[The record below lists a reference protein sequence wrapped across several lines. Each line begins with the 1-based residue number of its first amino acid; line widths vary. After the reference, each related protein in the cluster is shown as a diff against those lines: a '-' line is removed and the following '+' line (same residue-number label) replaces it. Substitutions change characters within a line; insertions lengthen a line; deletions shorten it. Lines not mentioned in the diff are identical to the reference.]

1 MALLLTQFLFRA
13 FYNQEEL
20 NNYIQSHYRMN
31 VSHEAINQARLKK
44 KQKKK
49 LQNVCRIFLK
59 DKDENDQA
67 DDKFFKNPERQGIH
81 D

>member
-44 KQKKK
+44 KRTK
-49 LQNVCRIFLK
+49 LCRIFLK
-59 DKDENDQA
+59 EKDENDQA
-67 DDKFFKNPERQGIH
+67 DDNFFKNP
-81 D
+81 

>member
-44 KQKKK
+44 TPKKTK
-49 LQNVCRIFLK
+49 LCRIFLK

>member
-44 KQKKK
+44 NPKKTK
-49 LQNVCRIFLK
+49 LCRIFLK
-59 DKDENDQA
+59 DKDENDLA
-67 DDKFFKNPERQGIH
+67 DDTFFKNPERQGIH

>member
-1 MALLLTQFLFRA
+1 MAFLLTQFLFRA

-31 VSHEAINQARLKK
+31 VSHEAINQARLFKK

-49 LQNVCRIFLK
+49 LCRIFLK

>member
-31 VSHEAINQARLKK
+31 VSHEAINQARLLKK
-44 KQKKK
+44 KQK
-49 LQNVCRIFLK
+49 QNYVGSF
-59 DKDENDQA
+59 
-67 DDKFFKNPERQGIH
+67 
-81 D
+81 

>member
-44 KQKKK
+44 KPKK
-49 LQNVCRIFLK
+49 LCRIFLK

>member
-1 MALLLTQFLFRA
+1 MALLLTQFLFRT

-31 VSHEAINQARLKK
+31 VSLEAINQARLKK
-44 KQKKK
+44 NKKTKKK
-49 LQNVCRIFLK
+49 LCRIFLK

>member
-1 MALLLTQFLFRA
+1 MALLLTRFLFRA

-31 VSHEAINQARLKK
+31 VSHEAINQARLLKK
-44 KQKKK
+44 KNKKKK
-49 LQNVCRIFLK
+49 LCRIFLK

>member
-1 MALLLTQFLFRA
+1 MLQHGFFWYLFRA

-20 NNYIQSHYRMN
+20 NNYIQSHYMYRMN
-31 VSHEAINQARLKK
+31 VSHEAINQARLLKK
-44 KQKKK
+44 NTK
-49 LQNVCRIFLK
+49 LCRIFLK

-67 DDKFFKNPERQGIH
+67 DDKFFKNLERQGIL

>member
-31 VSHEAINQARLKK
+31 VSHEAINQARLKS
-44 KQKKK
+44 
-49 LQNVCRIFLK
+49 RIFLK

>member
-20 NNYIQSHYRMN
+20 NNYIKSLSDECFTRSN
-31 VSHEAINQARLKK
+31 KPSKTFFFKK
-44 KQKKK
+44 TKTK
-49 LQNVCRIFLK
+49 LCRIFLK

>member
-1 MALLLTQFLFRA
+1 
-13 FYNQEEL
+13 
-20 NNYIQSHYRMN
+20 MN

-44 KQKKK
+44 KTKKK
-49 LQNVCRIFLK
+49 TMQDLLK

-67 DDKFFKNPERQGIH
+67 DDNFFKNPERQGIH

>member
-13 FYNQEEL
+13 FYNQEAL

-31 VSHEAINQARLKK
+31 VSHEAINQARLLKK
-44 KQKKK
+44 PTK
-49 LQNVCRIFLK
+49 LCRIFLK
-59 DKDENDQA
+59 DKNENDQA

>member
-31 VSHEAINQARLKK
+31 VSHEAINQARLLKK
-44 KQKKK
+44 TTK
-49 LQNVCRIFLK
+49 LCRIFLK

>member
-31 VSHEAINQARLKK
+31 VSQEAINQASLLKK
-44 KQKKK
+44 NHKTK
-49 LQNVCRIFLK
+49 LCRIFLK

-67 DDKFFKNPERQGIH
+67 DDTFFKNPERQGIH

>member
-31 VSHEAINQARLKK
+31 VSHEAINLARLFKK
-44 KQKKK
+44 KNKKKK
-49 LQNVCRIFLK
+49 LCRIFLK

-67 DDKFFKNPERQGIH
+67 DDNFFKNPESQGIH

>member
-1 MALLLTQFLFRA
+1 
-13 FYNQEEL
+13 
-20 NNYIQSHYRMN
+20 MN

-44 KQKKK
+44 KPKKK
-49 LQNVCRIFLK
+49 LCRIFLK

>member
-31 VSHEAINQARLKK
+31 VSHEAINQARLLKNKK
-44 KQKKK
+44 TK
-49 LQNVCRIFLK
+49 LCRIFLK